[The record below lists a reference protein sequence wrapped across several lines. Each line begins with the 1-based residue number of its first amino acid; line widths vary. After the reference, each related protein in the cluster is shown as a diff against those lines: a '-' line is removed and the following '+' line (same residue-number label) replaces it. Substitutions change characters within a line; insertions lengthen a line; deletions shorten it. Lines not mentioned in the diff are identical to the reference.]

1 MRQGNTLGLR
11 EDVLDNLGPD
21 KDKIGS
27 EVESVEG
34 LMGLYDVWLNIRA
47 WRALGIHKAEVI
59 KMAEDQLKVL
69 STLEK
74 ELTEEFNWHM
84 IIERERQAILKVHEE
99 ILNE

>member
-1 MRQGNTLGLR
+1 MGLR

-21 KDKIGS
+21 KNKISS

-34 LMGLYDVWLNIRA
+34 LVGLYDVWLNIRA
-47 WRALGIHKAEVI
+47 WRLLEVPKADVI

-69 STLEK
+69 TTLEK
-74 ELTEEFNWHM
+74 ELTEEFNWKE
-84 IIERERQAILKVHEE
+84 IIERERRAILKVHEE